1 MRYVVLSRFEKLDY
15 ACGEAMNTL
24 CTNLEFS
31 GKSVKKIM
39 FTSCRPQEGKSFLT
53 LNMMRTM
60 AGLGKRIVLVD
71 CDLRRSM
78 LESKYISMVEGEKL
92 GMTHYLAGQCQAED
106 IVYQTNI
113 QNAYLVMVGRD
124 VANSLQLLSTPLLG
138 QLLNRLSES
147 FDYVLVD
154 APPVGTI
161 IDAALIARDCDGV
174 VFAVSSNQIGR
185 RELVDS
191 VNQIRKTGTPILGSV
206 LNKVE
211 FDSSTAKKYY
221 YKSYYTYYYKKGY
234 ENENSK
240 GEKKRVKTTKRK
252 PVHEDKA

>member
-1 MRYVVLSRFEKLDY
+1 MRYAVLSRFEKLDY
-15 ACGEAMNTL
+15 ACNEAMNTL

-31 GKSVKKIM
+31 GRNVKKIM

-53 LNMMRTM
+53 LNMMRTL
-60 AGLGKRIVLVD
+60 AGLGKRVVLVD

-78 LESKYISMVEGEKL
+78 LESRYVSMIEGEKL

-124 VANSLQLLSTPLLG
+124 VANSLQLLSTPLLR
-138 QLLNRLSES
+138 QLLDQLAES

-161 IDAALIARDCDGV
+161 IDAALIAKDCDGI
-174 VFAVSSNQIGR
+174 VFVVSSSLISR
-185 RELVDS
+185 RELIDS
-191 VNQIRKTGTPILGSV
+191 VNQLRKTETPILGTV

-234 ENENSK
+234 DTKNGK
-240 GEKKRVKTTKRK
+240 PEKARVKTTKKK
-252 PVHEDKA
+252 PVHDDRP